1 MSESRKAARVKR
13 RRGPIKDPDS
23 NRKDSIMRPT
33 ALFPVILALLC
44 FSASGCCSIGS
55 CGSSCG
61 SCQVSGGGCAPCR
74 GNTCDPCQGLS
85 GTRLAQGGNLGHNHG
100 GLGLCSTCNNGLGS
114 GGLLASIRSRALG
127 VGVCGCGLRGRLGL
141 ACGRCGGR
149 FGGPTAGTPH
159 TEPYAGP
166 YGPMAPT
173 VGYPYYTTR
182 APRDF
187 LLNNPPSIGR

>member
-1 MSESRKAARVKR
+1 MDQSRLAVRVKR

-33 ALFPVILALLC
+33 ALFPVVLALLVL
-44 FSASGCCSIGS
+44 SATGCRSIGG
-55 CGSSCG
+55 CGSCG
-61 SCQVSGGGCAPCR
+61 SCQVVGGNCN

-85 GTRLAQGGNLGHNHG
+85 RTRLAQGGHLGHLGHG
-100 GLGLCSTCNNGLGS
+100 HGLCSTCNNGAGG
-114 GGLLASIRSRALG
+114 GGLLAGIRNRALGG

-141 ACGRCGGR
+141 ACGRCGSPFRGA
-149 FGGPTAGTPH
+149 TEGTPY

-166 YGPMAPT
+166 YGPMSPT

-187 LLNNPPSIGR
+187 LLNNPPTIGR